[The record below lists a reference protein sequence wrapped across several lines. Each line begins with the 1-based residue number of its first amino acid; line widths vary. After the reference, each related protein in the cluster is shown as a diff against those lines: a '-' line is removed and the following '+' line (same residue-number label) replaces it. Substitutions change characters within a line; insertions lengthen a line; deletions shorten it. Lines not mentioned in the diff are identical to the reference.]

1 MTARSDFTNDQWTL
15 DLRGLGFEPSAQ
27 QLAQMTLL
35 CQPPYAVC
43 VSGRWGSG
51 KTSIMRYA
59 MTYLGGSMPSIRLPY
74 QEDEAVDKNYG
85 APDSADDIRAAGFEW
100 MKAGQGFVPL
110 DRLGE
115 TGGKLERAFSRV
127 STLWFSPWRY
137 QGEQNPMVPLLHSL
151 RDQFSHWVRL
161 QASLGKI
168 GRMAIDAGLEILGNL
183 ADMSISVAGLGRGQF
198 AGIGRAAQKAIERIE
213 TERFE
218 KATDTERFNLLFEHA
233 IKKILGVKVGDE
245 DGQIGDNHRMVI
257 FVDDLDRCEG
267 EVPLRLL
274 EAIKL
279 YLSTRYCVFVFG
291 LDVSAIEHAI
301 AGHWTH
307 NPLGT
312 AHEYLDKMFQSY
324 VHVPVSRHYPRFI
337 HNRLVDWALLP
348 GAQTID
354 ETARA
359 SAGASA
365 DAQAASGEDAGVDV
379 DADANADGARPE
391 LPHAT
396 AQIIA
401 DILPPNPRKVKNFL
415 NSLRLAWQVANQ
427 RDPTLDLE
435 RDLAGFAIVERL
447 RARGRRTFLLL
458 TQHPLL
464 HVDAFRNFGDACHA
478 GSLIEPDDANLVAV
492 FLYDFRHLALASPKW
507 SLEAL
512 KPEHTLR
519 DTIAQL
525 DRIKSDRALLK
536 HFNNHF
542 TDIGLF
548 CHYVG
553 LEIDR

>member
-85 APDSADDIRAAGFEW
+85 ASENANDIRAAGFEW
-100 MKAGQGFVPL
+100 MKGQQSFVPL

-115 TGGKLERAFSRV
+115 TGGSLERAFSRV

-183 ADMSISVAGLGRGQF
+183 ADMSISMAKLGRGQF

-218 KATDTERFNLLFEHA
+218 KATETERFNLLFEHA
-233 IKKILGVKVGDE
+233 IKKILGVKVGNE
-245 DGQIGDNHRMVI
+245 DDQIGDNHRMVI
-257 FVDDLDRCEG
+257 FIDDLDRCEG

-337 HNRLVDWALLP
+337 HNRLVDWELLP
-348 GAQTID
+348 GAKMID
-354 ETARA
+354 ETAHA
-359 SAGASA
+359 VVGTSA
-365 DAQAASGEDAGVDV
+365 DAQAASGDDAGVDV
-379 DADANADGARPE
+379 DADADRPE

-396 AQIIA
+396 AQTIA

-415 NSLRLAWQVANQ
+415 NSLRLAWQVAKQ
-427 RDPTLDLE
+427 RDPTLDLD

-458 TQHPLL
+458 TQKPSE
-464 HVDAFRNFGDACHA
+464 HVHAFRDFGDACA
-478 GSLIEPDDANLVAV
+478 ENDPIEPGLDANLMAV

-525 DRIKSDRALLK
+525 DRIKSDRALLE
-536 HFNNHF
+536 HFNDHF
-542 TDIGLF
+542 TGTDLF
-548 CHYVG
+548 CRYVG
-553 LEIDR
+553 LELDR